1 MVWIIFFPNK
11 KNKLNLFVCMSVI
24 FLACLALSSYLLTQG
39 KGLLEDFVLHVKL
52 VDKTNK
58 TEKQKKTGIKI
69 HGRLAWYVSWR
80 IGFTCL
86 DSAHISC
93 FC

>member
-1 MVWIIFFPNK
+1 
-11 KNKLNLFVCMSVI
+11 MSVI

-69 HGRLAWYVSWR
+69 HGRLA
-80 IGFTCL
+80 
-86 DSAHISC
+86 
-93 FC
+93 